1 MLGLLTR
8 TRNIGKDILL
18 NASSVL
24 SRISSDALIIYSI
37 SVSIN

>member
-1 MLGLLTR
+1 MLGLITR
-8 TRNIGKDILL
+8 ARNIGKDILL
-18 NASSVL
+18 NASSLL